1 MKTSFQFIALPYEQF
16 AHLFNSSDSELEAAG
31 ACLKKVDQK
40 PGFPCRVSLVDAEV
54 GETVLLTHF
63 THHDVASPY
72 RGSGAIYI
80 RRGAATTAPAVNEIP
95 FMFTHR
101 LLSVRGY
108 DTRGMLLD
116 TGVVEGSE
124 LADLIEQLFSNNRVN
139 YLHIHNAGPGCFNC
153 SVVRA

>member
-1 MKTSFQFIALPYEQF
+1 MKTSFQFIALPHGRFE
-16 AHLFNSSDSELEAAG
+16 HLFGLSDEELQAAG
-31 ACLKKVDQK
+31 ARRVIVDEK
-40 PGFPCRVSLVDAEV
+40 PGSPCRISLEDIEVDDAAI
-54 GETVLLTHF
+54 LIHF
-63 THHDVASPY
+63 VHHDVASPY

-80 RRGAATTAPAVNEIP
+80 REGARTVIPAVDEIP

-108 DTRGMLLD
+108 DD
-116 TGVVEGSE
+116 TGMMVATAVSKGSE
-124 LADLIEQLFSNNRVN
+124 LREAIGRLFNNDVVS